1 MNTERLLQ
9 YARYDLTINRAF
21 YRNISIVSLATLLSI
36 TLLGFLFRWLM
47 ADPFSP
53 HSTTGT
59 ALMLAAAAGSIH
71 VLYAGC
77 IHHPLRNKQSRIS
90 SLTLPATNGEKFL
103 WHVLLVTVGG
113 LLLLLAG
120 ILLSDLVNLLLSLFA
135 GFSHIESLTEGVLS
149 LYAGRFPDFDPFY
162 QLNEIPIRGIDAI
175 VVAELVLHLWSIAA
189 FMLGNSIKWR
199 HNIVWTLIALW
210 LLNVIFTFLLVGGA
224 AFIVDNRLQVKSFYF
239 SIGEEAFKQ
248 WLWAGYWIFIA
259 LTLLTGAWM
268 VWKSWR
274 LYCNAQLTN
283 RLNR

>member
-36 TLLGFLFRWLM
+36 TLLGFLFRWLL
-47 ADPFSP
+47 AEPFSP

-59 ALMLAAAAGSIH
+59 AIMLAAAAGSIH
-71 VLYAGC
+71 ILFAGC

-90 SLTLPATNGEKFL
+90 TLTLPATNGEKFL
-103 WHVLLVTVGG
+103 WHLLLVTVGG

-120 ILLSDLVNLLLSLFA
+120 IILSDLVNLLLSLFA
-135 GFSHIESLTEGVLS
+135 GFSHIESLTEGALS
-149 LYAGRFPDFDPFY
+149 LYVGSFPDMEPFD
-162 QLNEIPIRGIDAI
+162 QLNMISSNEIGALL
-175 VVAELVLHLWSIAA
+175 VAELVFHLWTIAA
-189 FMLGNSIKWR
+189 FVLGNSIKWR
-199 HNIVWTLIALW
+199 HNIVWTLIGLW
-210 LLNVIFTFLLVGGA
+210 LLNVVLTFLLVGAA
-224 AFIVDNRLQVKSFYF
+224 AFIIDNRLQVESFYF

-248 WLWAGYWIFIA
+248 WLWAAYWIFIA